1 MDIKKLG
8 RYEILEEIGRGSM
21 GVVYKGHDSIIDRIV
36 AVKTVEMNMEGGAKG
51 NALSGSFYHEA
62 RIAGKLSHPN
72 IATIYDAGEEN
83 GVYFIVME
91 FVEGITLDKVIKEN
105 IHLPLSDKVRIIIL
119 IANGLHYA
127 HQNGVIHRDIKPAN
141 IMLLE
146 DKQIKIMDFGIARGI
161 TKDLRIGAEAGRL
174 FGSPAYMSPEQI
186 KGEELT
192 RQSDIFSLG
201 IVSYEL
207 LSGKKPFQGNDVP
220 SILKAIINY
229 EPPHLAA
236 INEKIPLSLEKAVMK
251 ALEKDTGK
259 RFKNTMD
266 MADQLEIF
274 LYNME
279 ANKNQDIAPSVSGN
293 TKNLIHILQKNYS
306 FFSDFSF
313 EELRQIFKLSTRSV
327 YKKGDVIF
335 EENTIGNRMYII
347 ISGTVAITKT
357 VGGEKAYVNSLKEGD
372 CFGEMGIVDSSPRY
386 ATAAA
391 ESDCIVIAINEVIL
405 RYSAPELCLKLYK
418 NLTSILSEKLRK
430 ADMKVQSLKRE
441 RAKT

>member
-8 RYEILEEIGRGSM
+8 KYEILGELGRGSM

-36 AVKTVEMNMEGGAKG
+36 AVKTVAVNMDGGAKG
-51 NALSGSFYHEA
+51 NALSDSFYHEA

-72 IATIYDAGEEN
+72 IATIYDVGEER
-83 GVYFIVME
+83 GIYFIVME

-105 IHLPLSDKVRIIIL
+105 IHLSPSDKVRIIII
-119 IANGLHYA
+119 IANALHYA

-146 DKQIKIMDFGIARGI
+146 DKQIKIMDFGIARGV
-161 TKDLRIGAEAGRL
+161 TKDLRAATEGGRL
-174 FGSPAYMSPEQI
+174 FGSPAYMSPEQT
-186 KGEELT
+186 KGEGLT

-201 IVSYEL
+201 VVSYEL

-220 SILKAIINY
+220 SILKAVVNA
-229 EPPHLAA
+229 EPPRITA
-236 INEKIPLSLEKAVMK
+236 INEKIPPSLEKIVMK

-274 LYNME
+274 LYNLE
-279 ANKNQDIAPSVSGN
+279 ANKNRDIAPSVSVN

-327 YKKGDVIF
+327 YKKGGIIF

-357 VGGEKAYVNSLKEGD
+357 IDGEKAYVNSLKEGD
-372 CFGEMGIVDSSPRY
+372 CFGEMEIFEKYSRLSSVK
-386 ATAAA
+386 
-391 ESDCIVIAINEVIL
+391 SSKNGSSLSIFLIL
-405 RYSAPELCLKLYK
+405 PISVSPILPSLPE
-418 NLTSILSEKLRK
+418 
-430 ADMKVQSLKRE
+430 
-441 RAKT
+441 